1 MDIADVLNE
10 LKFDKMKPVREASQE
25 AMNALKYVPDSE
37 LDPKRAPK
45 PTDSIVKTEV
55 RDAART
61 EVRKPRTIL
70 NTDVREV
77 KEVRDFSQERQQP
90 SSLE

>member
-25 AMNALKYVPDSE
+25 AMNALKNVPDSE
-37 LDPKRAPK
+37 LDPKKAPK
-45 PTDSIVKTEV
+45 ADAIVKSEV
-55 RDAART
+55 KDSART

-77 KEVRDFSQERQQP
+77 KEVRDFSQEK
-90 SSLE
+90 